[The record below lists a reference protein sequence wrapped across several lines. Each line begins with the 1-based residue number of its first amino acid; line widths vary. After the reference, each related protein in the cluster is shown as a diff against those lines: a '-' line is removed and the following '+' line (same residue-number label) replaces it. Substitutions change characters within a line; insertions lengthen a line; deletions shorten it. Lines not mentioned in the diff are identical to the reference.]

1 MNKSVIWVTIVTIYL
16 IVYITLFQLN
26 GPSPIIAYL
35 FVISPLLII
44 WMVYVVLTDKND
56 YPDLPEDEE
65 WGYRDKPG
73 FK

>member
-65 WGYRDKPG
+65 WGYRDKPR